1 MTTYAVTTTAGLM
14 TAAQKAVAGDTISLA
29 SGTYAGVLLQ
39 NINPT
44 GAITITSAD
53 TSHPAVLTDLNLVG
67 SSNIGLSN
75 LTLLT
80 GNDTTWYHF
89 VVNGSSNVTMS
100 HILFDGPGMTPL
112 QDTTGL
118 LVRNSSDISITN
130 SEFKN
135 VVFGVCFLDNT
146 RITVS
151 DSYFHDLRS
160 DGIRGGGNSQI
171 VYTNNFF
178 TDFHPNAIDHPD
190 AIQLWTTNETTAM
203 SDVLISGNVMVRGT
217 TGAPFQG
224 VFIRDDAGLLHFSNV
239 TVKDNILLGG
249 HYNGMTF
256 DGVNNGLVTG
266 NVVVGFPDQ
275 ESWIRTLNDGS
286 LLDVHGNTASRF
298 VTQTDETLDN
308 TLVAAVTDGGLALL
322 SSWAANHQYVPG
334 GLTNWATVIADTGLA
349 SASTTTTTGSGGDGS
364 SVTTIATPPPP
375 PATDSVNG
383 TAGNDTLTA
392 TAFTHSTVHGLA
404 GNDTITG
411 NGFDSHLMGGAGNDH
426 YFVNTLSDGVVELAN
441 QGADTVT
448 SMVDYILGANLEN
461 LELAGSA
468 HKGTGNGLANLIVGT
483 GGADQLSGL
492 GGADRLAGGG
502 GDDILWGG
510 AGKDTFIFDNSA
522 VLGLDLDQIMD
533 FSRGDKIDLRAI
545 DAKSGSLIDDS
556 FKLIGSQDFHHIA
569 GELQVKSYGDGM
581 MVSGDVNGDG
591 HADFSIMVH
600 SATML
605 GTGDFIF

>member
-1 MTTYAVTTTAGLM
+1 MTTYAVTTTAELM
-14 TAAQKAVAGDTISLA
+14 AAAQKAVGGDTISLA

-39 NINPT
+39 NINPAS
-44 GAITITSAD
+44 AITITSAD
-53 TSHPAVLTDLNLVG
+53 ALHPAVLTDLNVVG
-67 SSNIGLSN
+67 SSNISLSN
-75 LTLLT
+75 LTLRT

-89 VVNGSSNVTMS
+89 VVNDSSHVTMN
-100 HILFDGPGMTPL
+100 HLVFDGPGMTPL

-118 LVRNSSDISITN
+118 LVRSSSDVTITN

-135 VVFGVCFLDNT
+135 LVFGVCFLENS

-190 AIQLWTTNETTAM
+190 AIQLWTVSETNAV

-224 VFIRDDAGLLHFSNV
+224 VFIRDEVGSLHYSNV
-239 TVKDNILLGG
+239 TVTDNILLGG

-275 ESWIRTLNDGS
+275 DSWIRTLNDGS
-286 LLDVHGNTASRF
+286 LLDVYGNTASGL
-298 VTQTDETLDN
+298 VTQADETIDN
-308 TLVAAVTDGGLALL
+308 SLVAPVTDGGLALL
-322 SSWAANHQYVPG
+322 NSWAASHPYVPG
-334 GLTNWATVIADTGLA
+334 GLANWATVIADTGL
-349 SASTTTTTGSGGDGS
+349 GSGTGG
-364 SVTTIATPPPP
+364 TGTLPPPSL
-375 PATDSVNG
+375 PATETVDG

-392 TAFTHSTVHGLA
+392 TASTHSTVHGLG

-411 NGFDSHLMGGAGNDH
+411 NGFDSHLMGGTGNDH
-426 YFVNTLSDGVVELAN
+426 FFVKTLGDDVSELA
-441 QGADTVT
+441 GEGVDTVT
-448 SMVDYILGANLEN
+448 TMVDYILGANLEN
-461 LELAGSA
+461 LELTGSA
-468 HKGTGNGLANLIVGT
+468 HKGTGNGLANLITGT

-492 GGADRLAGGG
+492 GGADRLVGGG
-502 GDDILWGG
+502 GDDMLWGG
-510 AGKDTFIFDNSA
+510 AGKDAFIFDNSA
-522 VLGLDLDQIMD
+522 VLGGDHDQIMD

-545 DAKSGSLIDDS
+545 DAKFASLADDA

-591 HADFSIMVH
+591 FADFSIMVH
-600 SATML
+600 GVKAL
-605 GTGDFIF
+605 GGSDFII